1 MSVKEE
7 DMIRIY
13 SIWIHPSSITEKKGL
28 AVLFVALSSE
38 PDEIEASFV
47 ECLTSSSETWCRRWW
62 HISQRS
68 VSLSAS
74 SYSPKLNPLLMK
86 QLKEPKATEKEVKR
100 TARVSSAEKAE
111 TESIGSDV
119 TVAYYRGLPRITV
132 PLPSRR
138 ESCSFTMK
146 PITHTVGHFLD
157 MLKTEDRGID
167 RACITS
173 LDGIRIASSNTI
185 ESLLEEDFKLLI
197 NDNEYVVSPPLQ
209 DRCTTEDLQKL
220 GDVQALVA
228 QLFEAFHVR
237 EYHIDME
244 RSVIAELEDIRLQ
257 LVPMEQKL
265 QEIQNA
271 AYKKANFFVWTFLVM
286 MSIQFGALA
295 RLTWW
300 EYSWDIMEPVTY
312 FVTYGTTMMWFIYY
326 LVTRQEYMLPDVL
339 NRRHLIVLHRR
350 ARKIGLDI
358 DLYNLLKNRAYEL
371 ETTLKIIRG
380 PLYEYKTQRE
390 QKKRA
395 RSSSSSSRSP
405 SSSPSPSPSPEKDV
419 PKVIPESDIPRKYAE
434 EYKI

>member
-1 MSVKEE
+1 MAAVSFRAIFVVRWCEMS
-7 DMIRIY
+7 R
-13 SIWIHPSSITEKKGL
+13 
-28 AVLFVALSSE
+28 VLTATSY
-38 PDEIEASFV
+38 
-47 ECLTSSSETWCRRWW
+47 LTTTRRYRKETWCRRWW

-68 VSLSAS
+68 VSLSAN

-86 QLKEPKATEKEVKR
+86 QLKEPKATEREVKK
-100 TARVSSAEKAE
+100 TARVTSAEKVK

-119 TVAYYRGLPRITV
+119 IVAYYRGLPRITV

-138 ESCSFTMK
+138 EHCSFTMK
-146 PITHTVGHFLD
+146 PITHTVGNFLD

-173 LDGIRIASSNTI
+173 LDGVRIASSNTI

-197 NDNEYVVSPPLQ
+197 NDNEYIVSPPLRE
-209 DRCTTEDLQKL
+209 RCTTEDLQKL

-228 QLFEAFHVR
+228 QLYEAFHVR
-237 EYHIDME
+237 EYHVDME
-244 RSVIAELEDIRLQ
+244 RSVIAELENIRLQ
-257 LVPMEQKL
+257 LEPMEQKL

-271 AYKKANFFVWTFLVM
+271 AYKKANFFIWTFLVM

-358 DLYNLLKNRAYEL
+358 DVYNALKNRAYEL

-380 PLYEYKTQRE
+380 PLYDYKTQR
-390 QKKRA
+390 KRQQRS

-405 SSSPSPSPSPEKDV
+405 SSSPSLSPSPSPSPEKDV
-419 PKVIPESDIPRKYAE
+419 PKVISESDIPE
-434 EYKI
+434 EIRRRI

>member
-1 MSVKEE
+1 MA
-7 DMIRIY
+7 
-13 SIWIHPSSITEKKGL
+13 
-28 AVLFVALSSE
+28 AVSCRAIFVVRWCETSRM
-38 PDEIEASFV
+38 
-47 ECLTSSSETWCRRWW
+47 LTTATTRRCRKETWCRRWW

-86 QLKEPKATEKEVKR
+86 QLKEPKATEKEVKK
-100 TARVSSAEKAE
+100 TARVTSAEKE
-111 TESIGSDV
+111 IESVGSEV
-119 TVAYYRGLPRITV
+119 IVAYHRGLPRITV

-138 ESCSFTMK
+138 ERCSFTMK
-146 PITHTVGHFLD
+146 PITHTVGNLLD

-173 LDGIRIASSNTI
+173 LDGTRIASSNTI

-197 NDNEYVVSPPLQ
+197 NDNEYIVSPPLQ
-209 DRCTTEDLQKL
+209 ERCTTEDLQKL

-228 QLFEAFHVR
+228 QLYEAFHVR
-237 EYHIDME
+237 EYSVDME
-244 RSVIAELEDIRLQ
+244 RSVVAELEDIRLQ

-271 AYKKANFFVWTFLVM
+271 AYKKANFFIWTFLIM

-358 DLYNLLKNRAYEL
+358 NLYNTLKNRAYEL

-380 PLYEYKTQRE
+380 PLHDYKTQRE
-390 QKKRA
+390 RQKRA
-395 RSSSSSSRSP
+395 RSSSSSSSRSP
-405 SSSPSPSPSPEKDV
+405 SSSPSPSPSPERDV
-419 PKVIPESDIPRKYAE
+419 PRVISDSSIPRKYAE

>member
-1 MSVKEE
+1 MS
-7 DMIRIY
+7 R
-13 SIWIHPSSITEKKGL
+13 
-28 AVLFVALSSE
+28 VLTATSY
-38 PDEIEASFV
+38 
-47 ECLTSSSETWCRRWW
+47 LTTTRRYRKETWCKRWW

-68 VSLSAS
+68 VSLSAN

-86 QLKEPKATEKEVKR
+86 QLKEPKATEREVKK
-100 TARVSSAEKAE
+100 TARKTSAEKVE

-119 TVAYYRGLPRITV
+119 IVAYYRGLPRITV

-138 ESCSFTMK
+138 EHCSFTMK
-146 PITHTVGHFLD
+146 PITHTVGNFLD

-173 LDGIRIASSNTI
+173 LDGVRIASSNTI

-197 NDNEYVVSPPLQ
+197 NDNEYIVSPPLRE
-209 DRCTTEDLQKL
+209 RCTTEDLQKL

-228 QLFEAFHVR
+228 QLYEAFHVR
-237 EYHIDME
+237 EYHVDME
-244 RSVIAELEDIRLQ
+244 RSVIAELENIRLQ
-257 LVPMEQKL
+257 LEPMEQKL

-271 AYKKANFFVWTFLVM
+271 AYKKANFFIWTFLVM

-300 EYSWDIMEPVTY
+300 EYSWDIMEPITY

-358 DLYNLLKNRAYEL
+358 DVYNTLKNRAYEL

-380 PLYEYKTQRE
+380 PLYDYKTQRE
-390 QKKRA
+390 RQQRS
-395 RSSSSSSRSP
+395 RSSSSSSRSPSSSP

-419 PKVIPESDIPRKYAE
+419 PKVISESDIPE
-434 EYKI
+434 EIRRRI